1 MPLTYTNPPS
11 HGPDR
16 PFVLSLRQPANG
28 AGKQPATVDSALR
41 AIRILQSA
49 VRSSAWFLGA
59 GMVALALATWA
70 GMGSAPVRAAEGRF
84 TFVAIGD
91 MPYDLPRDYVRFKR
105 LIAEI
110 NKVKP
115 AFTVHVGDILD
126 ARRPCRDELLYKMFE
141 LFGEF
146 DGPLIYTPGDNE
158 WADCN
163 WVSNRGPMNAFE
175 RLAKVREIFFRGPL
189 SLGKSRLELVRQS
202 GDPKFRE
209 FVENARWERG
219 GIVFATLHVVGT
231 NNNFRNDRAGEAK
244 GTAEREYRRRN
255 AANLAWLRETFDLAK
270 RRKSR
275 AVVLFIQAN
284 PYFQLFGRSR
294 KGFPLVVPRDDDKK
308 GNGFDVFLTALEAEV
323 VAFRRPVLMVHGDTP
338 RFRVDKPFKTR
349 ASHKPIG
356 NFTRAEVFGY
366 PDVHGMRIVVD
377 TGTPVRFKVEP
388 LIVEANQ

>member
-1 MPLTYTNPPS
+1 
-11 HGPDR
+11 
-16 PFVLSLRQPANG
+16 
-28 AGKQPATVDSALR
+28 
-41 AIRILQSA
+41 
-49 VRSSAWFLGA
+49 
-59 GMVALALATWA
+59 MVALALVTWA
-70 GMGSAPVRAAEGRF
+70 AMSPAPVSSAERTF

-91 MPYDLPRDYVRFKR
+91 MPYYLPRDYARFEK

-115 AFTVHVGDILD
+115 AFTVHVGDIVD
-126 ARRPCRDELLYKMFE
+126 GIRPCRDELLYKVFE

-163 WVSNRGPMNAFE
+163 GVNNTGPRNAFE
-175 RLAKVREIFFRGPL
+175 RLARVREIFFRGPL

-255 AANLAWLRETFDLAK
+255 AANLAWLSETFDLAK
-270 RRKSR
+270 RRKSG

-294 KGFPLVVPRDDDKK
+294 KGFPRVVPRDRDKK
-308 GNGFDVFLTALEAEV
+308 GNGFDVFLRALEAQV
-323 VAFRRPVLMVHGDTP
+323 VAFRRPVLMVHGDSHM
-338 RFRVDKPFKTR
+338 FRVDKPFKTR
-349 ASHKPIG
+349 AKHKPIG
-356 NFTRAEVFGY
+356 NFTRVEVFG
-366 PDVHGMRIVVD
+366 PHEIHGVRIVVD
-377 TGTPVRFKVEP
+377 TGDPVRFEVAP
-388 LIVEANQ
+388 LIVKGNPRKKGKRRK